1 MVRRFTSIFVI
12 VAALMSFFVSSTL
25 AQDENTHR
33 KKPVKREHVIKK
45 KAHKGKKQSKSVS
58 SKRHRVSKKSHKAGK
73 KSPRMKKKV
82 KEEKEDSRIKV
93 N

>member
-12 VAALMSFFVSSTL
+12 VVALMSFFVSSTL
-25 AQDENTHR
+25 AQDENIHR
-33 KKPVKREHVIKK
+33 KKTAKREHVIKK
-45 KAHKGKKQSKSVS
+45 KAHKEKKQSKSVS
-58 SKRHRVSKKSHKAGK
+58 SKRHRVSKKSHSAGK
-73 KSPRMKKKV
+73 KGPRMKKKV